1 MSLTEEQRK
10 LQKRSL
16 GGLVSTE
23 RDAKDRNVPMV
34 HARTHHPTTH
44 TSTIANQ
51 AANTPL
57 SQIFARRRLVCLV
70 SLAFWFI
77 WFDERKKRDKP
88 DRPPS
93 LLATGLSPER
103 GAFSG
108 GKGYLRRMLT
118 LD

>member
-1 MSLTEEQRK
+1 
-10 LQKRSL
+10 
-16 GGLVSTE
+16 
-23 RDAKDRNVPMV
+23 MV
-34 HARTHHPTTH
+34 HARTQHPTTH

-57 SQIFARRRLVCLV
+57 SQISARRRLVCLV

-93 LLATGLSPER
+93 LLATGLSLER